1 MYDIE
6 LRDLKLEQ
14 LRQIMQKIKPA
25 RSLYR
30 IDFENCQIDK
40 AIFQHFFLP
49 YLDIIL
55 LIDCDITDDFDIL
68 FYILNEAPILRFLT
82 YV

>member
-30 IDFENCQIDK
+30 IHFENCQIDK
-40 AIFQHFFLP
+40 AIFQHFFQP
-49 YLDIIL
+49 YLDMIL

-68 FYILNEAPILRFLT
+68 FYILNEAPILRCLT
-82 YV
+82 YA